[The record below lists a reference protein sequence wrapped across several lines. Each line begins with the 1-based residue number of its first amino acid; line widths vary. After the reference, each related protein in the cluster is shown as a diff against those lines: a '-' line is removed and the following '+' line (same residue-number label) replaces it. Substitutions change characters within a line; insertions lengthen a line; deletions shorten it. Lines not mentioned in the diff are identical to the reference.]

1 MTMRTFSLILVSV
14 VLTSPA
20 FATGL
25 SLFGSAGAES
35 QLAPPN
41 GDSPLNPANFLSIRE
56 RSNTADFALF
66 VSFAPESERW
76 KMKAKLRGD
85 ASDGGNQRVEVS
97 ELAFQFQ
104 LSDSFEVGVGRIIE
118 KWGTGYG
125 WTPTAFVGPARNPSD
140 PGDRRSL
147 NRGKEMVRLSALA
160 GKTQLGLYY
169 LEGGA
174 AAFRAHRIIA
184 GTEAALAFH
193 RDGETFRGGLSL
205 SRVFGDAL
213 ELHADGAVSRIAGN
227 TVMQI
232 VAGGQYT
239 WRRTNIVL
247 EVHHATDGMSRG
259 EWSAFKS
266 GIDDALEGGDMASI
280 VAANRAFAPLQM
292 GKSYGFFRVA
302 RSFSR
307 LISDGEVIVVAN
319 LHDSSAIVR
328 TTISR
333 RLFGNLDMLLM
344 HTEFAGA
351 AGSEISY
358 VQVDRITTAGF
369 RLHF

>member
-1 MTMRTFSLILVSV
+1 MTMPIVYFV
-14 VLTSPA
+14 VLMLMLASPA
-20 FATGL
+20 LADGL
-25 SLFGSAGAES
+25 SIFGSAGAES
-35 QLAPPN
+35 QHAPAN

-66 VSFAPESERW
+66 VSFAPESDRW

-85 ASDGGNQRVEVS
+85 AADGGDQRVELA
-97 ELAFQFQ
+97 ELSLQFR
-104 LSDSFEVGVGRIIE
+104 LSDSVEIGVGRIIE

-125 WTPTAFVGPARNPSD
+125 WTPTAFVGPARNPTD

-147 NRGKEMVRLSALA
+147 SSGKEMVRVSALA
-160 GKTQLGLYY
+160 GDTQLGLYF

-174 AAFRAHRIIA
+174 AAFRAHRVIA
-184 GTEAALAFH
+184 GTEVALAFH
-193 RDGETFRGGLSL
+193 RDGETSRGGLSL

-213 ELHADGAVSRIAGN
+213 ELHADGAVSRSAGT
-227 TVMQI
+227 TVAQI

-247 EVHHATDGMSRG
+247 EVHHGSDGMSRG
-259 EWSAFKS
+259 EWSAFRN
-266 GIDDALEGGDMASI
+266 GIDDALQGGDMASI
-280 VAANRAFAPLQM
+280 IAANRAFAPLRM
-292 GKSYGFFRVA
+292 GKSYGFLRVA

-307 LISDGEVIVVAN
+307 VISEGEIIMVAN

-328 TTISR
+328 TAISR
-333 RLFGNLDMLLM
+333 RLFGTFDLMVM

-358 VQVDRITTAGF
+358 VQVASITTVGF